1 MNQIIMFMIIIKK
14 KEIVINLI
22 NIIAIVVVEMDIS
35 LIRVMQLN
43 IQKDII

>member
-43 IQKDII
+43 I